1 MTPEEFWHILHS
13 VPDPPPVF
21 FRLYYDENTGNPLFY
36 SMDDVPGTY
45 ITIDAETYAR
55 SSMQVKVK
63 DGNIVHLKLPR
74 QPKLVPGSGTPCH
87 PQSVA
92 IVVDQ
97 DQPNTKW
104 SLKYCDED

>member
-13 VPDPPPVF
+13 MPEPRPVF
-21 FRLYYDENTGNPLFY
+21 FRLYYDESTGNPLFY

-55 SSMQVKVK
+55 SSMRVRVK
-63 DGNIVHLKLPR
+63 DGNIVYLKLPR
-74 QPKLVPGSGTPCH
+74 RPKLVPGSGTPCH

-92 IVVDQ
+92 IVVDP

-104 SLKYCDED
+104 SLKYRDED